1 MPRQSLNRGRPLA
14 PTAPSRSALGRSTPR
29 RPEAQA
35 PSPELEGPENPATAN
50 TTANIT
56 ANSSAPTAPLRG
68 TRARAA
74 MQKARPEAAGF
85 SAPARRQERRN
96 PARLQQSASGVPS
109 AALAAQTRSGPG
121 RSSGKP
127 RPTLASAEQIR
138 AVQAKAVQARIN
150 QARVDKSKAEQAR
163 IDQARIDQAKANL
176 APAGQLMVDQSVAKQ
191 AKNSL
196 PGSGRTKTNRS
207 VAASCPRQLANSSSN
222 SSSNSLSNSLPGS
235 PFALSHPLTDLAAN
249 ARLQAYDSGVK
260 LAFDRIVPVLK
271 QLSALQHEA
280 DFVEVAQR
288 LARTELGY
296 ELPLPILET
305 AWVSQLDMR
314 TLFAWCVFQSYGQTS
329 ANFFDQDPLAG
340 MPDTE
345 AAVSFNQFLLDC
357 GFHLLDVT
365 PCADG
370 RLAHAIAYALRLP
383 YSSVRRR
390 PHAGAL
396 FDVENTVN
404 RWVKIEHRR
413 YRESIPNA
421 AHEDTRYLKIVL
433 YHFSSRDPGHEG
445 CAAHGSNDELAAGC
459 GLQRLRDFQQAVEN
473 SFCCGAS
480 VDLLLMGLD
489 TDTDALRVHVPGMD
503 GTTHLDRWLS
513 ATDVYGATRSM
524 AASEAR
530 QRIEELVRDAAASSP
545 DPGMVKMIARLIEQN
560 ISQIDYVR
568 QVHSGNYSDASH
580 AERFI
585 GVGIG
590 FKEIH
595 LRNLTYFAYMDTV
608 EEGAADLDVGIKIFK
623 GLNVSRGLPVPVV
636 VRFDYHGQVPG
647 ARERAIRNCQ
657 RVQAAMENR
666 YPDLFKQGLLHALLT
681 IRDQDGHV
689 AAEAVGSTISFASQ
703 GGH

>member
-1 MPRQSLNRGRPLA
+1 MPRQSLNRGGPLA
-14 PTAPSRSALGRSTPR
+14 PTAPRRSAQGQSTPAATS
-29 RPEAQA
+29 PGLDTAENLA
-35 PSPELEGPENPATAN
+35 PING
-50 TTANIT
+50 
-56 ANSSAPTAPLRG
+56 SSQKPLRLRG

-74 MQKARPEAAGF
+74 MQQAQPQAPL
-85 SAPARRQERRN
+85 SAPGARRQGRRN
-96 PARLQQSASGVPS
+96 PARLQQQSVSG
-109 AALAAQTRSGPG
+109 ATGGAQVQSGRGRSG
-121 RSSGKP
+121 KA
-127 RPTLASAEQIR
+127 RPAAATPEQIK

-150 QARVDKSKAEQAR
+150 QARSDKARAEQANIAQPVIAQPVITPPVNSGR
-163 IDQARIDQAKANL
+163 WRASTALPSKAPVNTSSPGSARLKANRGSASL
-176 APAGQLMVDQSVAKQ
+176 AATHSP
-191 AKNSL
+191 
-196 PGSGRTKTNRS
+196 
-207 VAASCPRQLANSSSN
+207 NSSV
-222 SSSNSLSNSLPGS
+222 S
-235 PFALSHPLTDLAAN
+235 PCHPLTDLEAN
-249 ARLQAYDSGVK
+249 SRLQDYDNSVK

-271 QLSALQHEA
+271 QLSALQHES
-280 DFVEVAQR
+280 DFVQIAQQ
-288 LARTELGY
+288 LALAELGY

-314 TLFAWCVFQSYGQTS
+314 TLFAWCVFQSYEQTS
-329 ANFFDQDPLAG
+329 ANFFDNDPLAG
-340 MPDTE
+340 MPDTQ
-345 AAVSFNQFLLDC
+345 AAISFNQFLLDC

-404 RWVKIEHRR
+404 RWVKTEHKR
-413 YRESIPNA
+413 YREALPNA
-421 AHEDTRYLKIVL
+421 AHEDTRYLKVVL
-433 YHFSSRDPGHEG
+433 YHFSSKDPHHEG
-445 CAAHGSNDELAAGC
+445 CAAHGSDDSLAASC
-459 GLQRLRDFQQAVEN
+459 GLHRLRDFQQAVEN

-480 VDLLLMGLD
+480 VDLLLIGLD

-503 GTTHLDRWLS
+503 GTTHLDRWL
-513 ATDVYGATRSM
+513 AVADVYAATCSL

-530 QRIEELVRDAAASSP
+530 LRIEELVRDAAASSP
-545 DPGMVKMIARLIEQN
+545 DPGMVKLISRLIENN

-568 QVHSGNYSDASH
+568 QFHGSSYTDASH

-608 EEGAADLDVGIKIFK
+608 EEGAPDLDVGVKIFK

-657 RVQAAMENR
+657 RVQAAIENR
-666 YPDLFKQGLLHALLT
+666 YADLFEQGLLHALLT

-689 AAEAVGSTISFASQ
+689 AAEAVGSTITFASQ